1 MKNAYYFFL
10 FVLTFQIVSCEKLD
24 INKISSNPWNPSI
37 GAPLLDATFSPFDII
52 SKIDSTGIVGFKDK
66 VLTMNF
72 VNKADT
78 FSLDKIL
85 TTHEINL
92 EKKIKIPFTLPNST
106 IIPNGVVYT
115 ANKSDYFELDLD
127 GNQLTEAILKSGNLE
142 LIITSTFKN
151 KITLDYQILSLK
163 NQSNNLVS
171 GKFNDLSKQQIIS
184 IADLRNYKLNLFN
197 DNKNNTIKFVFKVTL
212 TGANQAFS
220 TSDYINVQLRV
231 RDYKF
236 KSATGKFSLKD
247 TTSFSIINNDDIEN
261 KNAVFGFT
269 NPRLKLS
276 IDNKLGIGL
285 KVNKLMLDNEM
296 LIESL
301 EVKNSDKK
309 DFLFSKDGHQEA
321 NYESKTIS
329 KLATLLTN
337 SQSNKKERLFEY
349 ELSSSPDGTITDEQ
363 FLLVRSEVELPFE
376 GYVKNLAIVDTV
388 DFELGDTKEIN
399 MKQLVLNL
407 NIINK
412 FPVSLKGSLQLLDE
426 NQQPIRDSK
435 GIIDLLDLKQQKEP
449 GSLVDVFKAG
459 ELDNEGNIVRAG
471 ESMIPIILNEKY
483 IAYLQKAKF
492 IKIKATLNTIDDK
505 SDNKNIKIVKFMQS
519 NSIRL
524 RVSVASKISP
534 NIPLP

>member
-92 EKKIKIPFTLPNST
+92 EKKIKIPFTLPNNT
-106 IIPNGVVYT
+106 IIPHGVVYT

-376 GYVKNLAIVDTV
+376 GYVKYLGIEETV

-399 MKQLVLNL
+399 MKQLMLNL

-435 GIIDLLDLKQQKEP
+435 GIIDLLDLNKQN
-449 GSLVDVFKAG
+449 GSDSLVDVFKAG
-459 ELDNEGNIVRAG
+459 ELDDEGNVVRAG

>member
-1 MKNAYYFFL
+1 MKNTYYFFL

-24 INKISSNPWNPSI
+24 INKISSNPWNPNI
-37 GAPLLDATFSPFDII
+37 GAPLLDATFTPFDII

-106 IIPNGVVYT
+106 TIPNGVVYT

-163 NQSNNLVS
+163 NQANILVS

-212 TGANQAFS
+212 TGANQVFS

-231 RDYKF
+231 KDYKF

-247 TTSFSIINNDDIEN
+247 TTSFNIINNDDIEN

-459 ELDNEGNIVRAG
+459 ELDNEGNVIRAG

-492 IKIKATLNTIDDK
+492 IRIDAELNTIDDK
-505 SDNKNIKIVKFMQS
+505 SDNKNIKTVKFMQS

-524 RVSVASKISP
+524 RVSAASKISP